1 MLMEERIA
9 RLEERVA
16 ALEEAPAAP
25 GPSAGDFWVLD
36 GLRPAAE
43 GNDGV
48 VVWAGIVETG
58 MGPAEWQMG
67 RPVAELIDPDRVDA
81 FADRLAALG
90 HPVRL
95 SLVLAVLRGTTK
107 VTDLAEQLALA
118 STGQIYH
125 HLKALTAAGWLRQAA
140 RGHVT
145 VPAERVVPLLVAVGV
160 SS

>member
-1 MLMEERIA
+1 MSIEERVA
-9 RLEERVA
+9 RLEKRVA
-16 ALEEAPAAP
+16 ALEESPAPRS
-25 GPSAGDFWVLD
+25 PSTGDFWVLE
-36 GLRPAAE
+36 GLRPVAQ
-43 GNDGV
+43 GTDGV
-48 VVWAGIVETG
+48 VLWAGVVDTG
-58 MGPAEWQMG
+58 AGPVEWQMA
-67 RPVAELIDPDRVDA
+67 RRVADLIDPESVDV

-95 SLVLAVLRGTTK
+95 ALVLAVVRGTTK
-107 VTDLAEQLALA
+107 VTDLVEQLQLA

-125 HLKALTAAGWLRQAA
+125 HIKALTAAGWLRQAA

>member
-1 MLMEERIA
+1 MSIDERLA

-16 ALEEAPAAP
+16 ALEETPASP
-25 GPSAGDFWVLD
+25 GSSTSDFWVLE

-43 GNDGV
+43 GTEGIVLWAGV
-48 VVWAGIVETG
+48 VDTAAGPV
-58 MGPAEWQMG
+58 EWQMG
-67 RPVAELIDPDRVDA
+67 RPAAELVDPEHVED
-81 FADRLAALG
+81 FAERLAALG

-95 SLVLAVLRGTTK
+95 ALVLAVVRGTTK
-107 VTDLAEQLALA
+107 VTDLAEQLESA

-125 HLKALTAAGWLRQAA
+125 HIKALTAAGWLRQAA
-140 RGHVT
+140 RGHVA

>member
-1 MLMEERIA
+1 MSIEERLA

-16 ALEEAPAAP
+16 ALEETPVP
-25 GPSAGDFWVLD
+25 SGLSAGDFWVLE
-36 GLRPAAE
+36 GLRPAAQ
-43 GNDGV
+43 GNEGV
-48 VVWAGIVETG
+48 VVWAGVVETG
-58 MGPAEWQMG
+58 AGPVEWQMG
-67 RPVAELIDPDRVDA
+67 RPVADLIDPGHLDD
-81 FADRLAALG
+81 FAERLAALG

-95 SLVLAVLRGTTK
+95 ALVLAVVRGTTK
-107 VTDLAEQLALA
+107 VTDLAEQLELA

-125 HLKALTAAGWLRQAA
+125 HIKALTAAGWLRQAA